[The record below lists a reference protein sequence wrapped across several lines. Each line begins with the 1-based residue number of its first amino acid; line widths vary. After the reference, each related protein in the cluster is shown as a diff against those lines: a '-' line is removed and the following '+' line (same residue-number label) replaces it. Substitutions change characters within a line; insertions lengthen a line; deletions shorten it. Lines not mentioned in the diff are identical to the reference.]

1 MMEKVNKFIYR
12 TPLLLLGCLLVFNS
26 CDSDNDDP
34 IVGPDVP
41 PSEEAS
47 NAPIITSEDGSTI
60 INTNVIEVGNE
71 ETDIV
76 FDKVTRIMS
85 TTGKEDEHTLNCVG
99 MAAINLNGEEL
110 KEQDMSNIV
119 KDATII
125 NKGTINVHTKD
136 YVAKYE
142 KMIQDPE
149 NKDRKFK
156 YLRVLAMYG
165 GANNMVINEGTIN
178 VYFDHDPNTKIT
190 IYVIAMTGMDGAT
203 VVNRGHIN
211 FYGNGSV
218 ATRMRGVATFE
229 SNMTI
234 INDNTITAD
243 VDIAEDSR
251 MITTGGSNMTV
262 INNGLMKASCPGTLF
277 GMTRYGDNNLIKLV
291 SKCNPEGYENIVNPA
306 MRTVAGLFDLIE
318 PTRPAVTSAI
328 LNRGEIEITLAGVNP
343 VDSCRSA
350 GGIGIMSSAGMIP
363 FEYHEEVRNEG
374 TIKVSDEGG
383 HGNSH
388 SEAFFCSTNPKYPV
402 YVNVDQWNT
411 TLRDFSKDHLFSIA
425 GCSLNLNMTNICLS
439 KADGYKEGTEY
450 SAALGDM
457 IKNGLSPMN
466 SIIGF
471 DNMRFSTADKTLD
484 VIHNKGKKT
493 VALVTKSE

>member
-1 MMEKVNKFIYR
+1 MKIYR
-12 TPLLLLGCLLVFNS
+12 FTLLLLGFLLVFNS

-41 PSEEAS
+41 PVEKDS

-76 FDKVTRIMS
+76 FDKITRIMS
-85 TTGKEDEHTLNCVG
+85 IEAGKYDEHTLNCVG
-99 MAAINLNGEEL
+99 MAAINLNGEDM
-110 KEQDMSNIV
+110 KEQDMSNLV

-190 IYVIAMTGMDGAT
+190 IYVIAMTGMDGTT
-203 VVNRGHIN
+203 VINRGHIN

-218 ATRMRGVATFE
+218 STRMRGAATFE

-234 INDNTITAD
+234 INENTITAD
-243 VDIAEDSR
+243 VDIAEDTR
-251 MITTGGSNMTV
+251 MITAGGSNMNIV
-262 INNGLMKASCPGTLF
+262 NNGLMQASCPGTLF
-277 GMTRYGDNNLIKLV
+277 GMTRFGDNNLINNGTIKLY
-291 SKCNPEGYENIVNPA
+291 SKCTPDGYDNIVSVP
-306 MRTVAGLFDLIE
+306 MRCVAGLYDQIQDDR
-318 PTRPAVTSAI
+318 TGITSPI
-328 LNRGEIEITLAGVNP
+328 LNRGEIDITLAGVNP
-343 VDSCRSA
+343 ADSCRTA
-350 GGIGIMSSAGMIP
+350 GGIYVMAAAKELP
-363 FEYHEEVRNEG
+363 YEYHDEVRNEG
-374 TIKVSDEGG
+374 TIKVIDEGG
-383 HGNSH
+383 PGNKSG
-388 SEAFFCSTNPKYPV
+388 EGYFWTVMPQYPI

-411 TLRDFSKDHLFSIA
+411 TLRDFRKEPLFYAS
-425 GCSLNLNMTNICLS
+425 GCILNLNMANICLS

-484 VIHNKGKKT
+484 VIHNKEKKT